1 QKLELAEQKIQI
13 LLSQADGSDKLAPF
27 QPEQGEE

>member
-1 QKLELAEQKIQI
+1 
-13 LLSQADGSDKLAPF
+13 LSQADGSDQLAPF